1 MEVELDAKLVV
12 DLLEK
17 ENPGLN
23 GNDVLIADCK
33 DKLKQIPRVSILHC
47 FREAN
52 MCADALARRGA
63 QLTDDFAIFSPPPPP
78 HPPNVLVNLDAIG
91 TVYEH
96 FCSHVAGF

>member
-1 MEVELDAKLVV
+1 MDAKLVV

-33 DKLKQIPRVSILHC
+33 DKLKQIPRVRILHC

-52 MCADALARRGA
+52 MCADALARRV
-63 QLTDDFAIFSPPPPP
+63 LSSLMILLFFLPSPPPQC
-78 HPPNVLVNLDAIG
+78 VG
-91 TVYEH
+91 
-96 FCSHVAGF
+96 